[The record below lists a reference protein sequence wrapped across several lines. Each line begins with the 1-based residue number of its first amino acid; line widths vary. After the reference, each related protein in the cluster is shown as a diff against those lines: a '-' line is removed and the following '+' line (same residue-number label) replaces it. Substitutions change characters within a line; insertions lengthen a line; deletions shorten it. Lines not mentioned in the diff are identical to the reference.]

1 MYKFLSP
8 RLYKKYDLWLWDW
21 DDTIIDT
28 KTYYINSM
36 EPEDIVKR
44 SIKELDNEIPNW
56 RFFKVFVQYLVASGK
71 KVGIVSFG
79 TYKIIKAYMDL
90 LFGMNQKIFTN
101 KNLIALC
108 RDINGVPTE
117 YYPNK
122 NSFISKVMDFYKI
135 YDYENVIFLTIE

>member
-1 MYKFLSP
+1 MYKILSP

-101 KNLIALC
+101 KNLIAL
-108 RDINGVPTE
+108 
-117 YYPNK
+117 
-122 NSFISKVMDFYKI
+122 
-135 YDYENVIFLTIE
+135 